1 MDKPILLQKKKLV
14 KPIEQALERIEK
26 IRLRKVNNV
35 DEIILEGLFALGV
48 ASFEHSISDT
58 LKTLL
63 TQIPDKLDL
72 KTEPITKSQLIDG
85 NPLNQAV
92 ENKVNAISYKS
103 LPDIIKYFTKVTDIP
118 EKIITEDEMNQ
129 LLEIKATRNLLIHN
143 NLMVNPIYEET
154 AGPNKRSGNGN
165 GGRLRI
171 NQDYLFESLVVMRTV
186 LEKIKTELLEK
197 YKDFTKIKAVKNLF
211 NYIFKTPVMNF
222 DHEFDVDEENDTISA
237 IKRNTSHKEDLS
249 SSERLFFDIWV
260 AHTHGDRFEFSRGEF
275 FGLDKNN
282 IKKMAYLI
290 ENIYILKT

>member
-1 MDKPILLQKKKLV
+1 MDKPILLEKKKLV
-14 KPIEQALERIEK
+14 KPIEQALERIEQ
-26 IRLRKVNNV
+26 IRLLKANNV
-35 DEIILEGLFALGV
+35 DEIILEGLFALAV
-48 ASFEHSISDT
+48 ASFEHCVSDI

-63 TQIPDKLDL
+63 TQIPNKLDL
-72 KTEPITKSQLIDG
+72 KTDPITKAELING
-85 NPLNQAV
+85 NPLKQAI
-92 ENKVNAISYKS
+92 ENKVNSISYKS
-103 LPDIIKYFTKVTDIP
+103 LPDIINYFSKTADIATNIVTG
-118 EKIITEDEMNQ
+118 DEMNQ
-129 LLEIKATRNLLIHN
+129 LLELKATRNLLIHN

-154 AGPNKRSGNGN
+154 AGPNKRSGD

-186 LEKIKTELLEK
+186 LEKIRTELLIK
-197 YKDFTKIKAVKNLF
+197 YNEFTKVKAVKNLF

-222 DHEFDVDEENDTISA
+222 DHEFDIDEERDTISA

-260 AHTHGDRFEFSRGEF
+260 AHTHGDRFEFSEGKF

-290 ENIYILKT
+290 ENIYILKM